1 MIFTPKDY
9 ALARGICFYKRIQ
22 LQAFFGFKSPH
33 QGQRV
38 GLRLTKKNPRG
49 CPQGLNLG

>member
-22 LQAFFGFKSPH
+22 LQAFFGFKSP
-33 QGQRV
+33 QQEQRV
-38 GLRLTKKNPRG
+38 GLRLTNKKTPVAAHRG
-49 CPQGLNLG
+49 